1 MLFQYI
7 SVYLKG
13 EQRGSGRQKEK
24 VDTRREEDE
33 AADNSISCFSMF
45 CVCREIQFSDVRM
58 LAKWGVIYIY

>member
-24 VDTRREEDE
+24 VDTRREEDPL
-33 AADNSISCFSMF
+33 S
-45 CVCREIQFSDVRM
+45 
-58 LAKWGVIYIY
+58 

>member
-1 MLFQYI
+1 VEGKRRRWIQEERRI
-7 SVYLKG
+7 H
-13 EQRGSGRQKEK
+13 QGSL
-24 VDTRREEDE
+24 VFNE